1 MVVSMDQ
8 SITMS
13 LDDDHVALL
22 NSQERMQNSIEDYK
36 QGTANSVEFDRA
48 GSQIKV
54 TQTNDGI
61 VNVSEAGDLHTKSQM
76 RSQ

>member
-22 NSQERMQNSIEDYK
+22 NSHERMQNSIEDYK
-36 QGTANSVEFDRA
+36 HGAANSVEFDRVD
-48 GSQIKV
+48 S
-54 TQTNDGI
+54 
-61 VNVSEAGDLHTKSQM
+61 
-76 RSQ
+76 